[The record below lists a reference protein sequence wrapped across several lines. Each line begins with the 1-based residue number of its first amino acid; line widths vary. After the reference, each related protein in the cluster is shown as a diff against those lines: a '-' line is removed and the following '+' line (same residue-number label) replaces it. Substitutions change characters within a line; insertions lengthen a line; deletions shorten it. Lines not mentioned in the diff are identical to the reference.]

1 MSDTPKILPEDF
13 EVYPSSRAAAVE
25 FTTALSGL
33 RKALKPADAKTH
45 ARPGEAYDE
54 FLIRLALNATNNS
67 KTVLYRKNHSAE
79 ETKVQAWLSM
89 VNETSKF
96 AMLSRAIPEFQGLS
110 FEQLKEIALLSL
122 EPDNTTSLIEV
133 LADVYGVL
141 LVVEPGFKSMKMDGC
156 TFKLP
161 QGTPVVGIALRYN
174 RYDSF
179 WFTLMH
185 ELAHISLHYQ
195 QLDQPILDNFEED
208 DESEVEVE
216 ANIIAKDSLV
226 SRENWRLIWNARAE
240 KRQFLMYCERARVHP
255 AIAAGMLR
263 HQAKNYKLYPE
274 FVPIMNLREAFGF
287 IDD

>member
-1 MSDTPKILPEDF
+1 MSDTPESFPEDF
-13 EVYPSSRAAAVE
+13 EVFPSSRVAAVD
-25 FTTALSGL
+25 FTAALVSL

-45 ARPGEAYDE
+45 ARPGEAYND

-67 KTVLYRKNHSAE
+67 AVLYRKNHSAE
-79 ETKVQAWLSM
+79 ETKIQAWLSL
-89 VNETSKF
+89 VSEKSKY
-96 AMLSRAIPEFQGLS
+96 AVLSQEFPKFQGLS
-110 FEQLKEIALLSL
+110 REQLREIALLSL
-122 EPDNTTSLIEV
+122 EPSRTTSLIEF
-133 LADVYGVL
+133 LARTYGVL

-156 TFKLP
+156 TFKLS

-185 ELAHISLHYQ
+185 ELTHISLHYQ
-195 QLDQPILDNFEED
+195 HLDQPILDDFEENN
-208 DESEVEVE
+208 ESEIEIE

-226 SRENWRLIWNARAE
+226 SRENWRLIWNARTD
-240 KRQFLMYCERARVHP
+240 KRQFLMYCERASVHP

-274 FVPIMNLREAFGF
+274 LVQVINLREAFGF
-287 IDD
+287 ADD

>member
-13 EVYPSSRAAAVE
+13 EVYPSSRAAALE
-25 FTTALSGL
+25 FTKALSSL

-45 ARPGEAYDE
+45 ARPGEAYDD

-79 ETKVQAWLSM
+79 ETKVQAWLSI

-96 AMLSRAIPEFQGLS
+96 TILRRAIPEFQGLS
-110 FEQLKEIALLSL
+110 LEQLKEIALLSL
-122 EPDNTTSLIEV
+122 EPDNTKSLIEV
-133 LADVYGVL
+133 LADAYGIL

-161 QGTPVVGIALRYN
+161 HGTPVVGIALRYN

-195 QLDQPILDNFEED
+195 QLDQPILDDFEED
-208 DESEVEVE
+208 DESEAEVE

-263 HQAKNYKLYPE
+263 HQAKNYKLYHE
-274 FVPIMNLREAFGF
+274 LVPIMNLREAFGF